1 MYEPH
6 LVLYLNFRG
15 YLDVHGQRTEY
26 VCNSLV
32 IVQCV
37 NIYRYVEHVTVV
49 IIQYKIAL
57 KILSN

>member
-6 LVLYLNFRG
+6 LVLYLILRG
-15 YLDVHGQRTEY
+15 YVEVHEQKMEY

-49 IIQYKIAL
+49 IIQYKIAPE
-57 KILSN
+57 ISF